1 MLSCKCSTHLG
12 HVELEHLL
20 HVEGQLDEQHV
31 PAPVGAGMRHQDG
44 QEWWGSEHGFPRDCQ
59 ILGHIDNV
67 FFILHYLNHFKTF
80 NILNSCKF

>member
-67 FFILHYLNHFKTF
+67 FLFYI
-80 NILNSCKF
+80 I